1 MAINDAFTVQYQR
14 RSEAEYGTI
23 VKKLGMK
30 SKEMNGMRMNCHVTP
45 IVKLTKSFYRN
56 EEPRLRSLCFSLSP
70 AKLEVHRKKEWCS
83 THFFQKFLH

>member
-1 MAINDAFTVQYQR
+1 MLLHVNNKIW
-14 RSEAEYGTI
+14 SEGGEWDHLR
-23 VKKLGMK
+23 KLGINL
-30 SKEMNGMRMNCHVTP
+30 KEMNSMRMNYHVTP